1 MLDVVFGTVVIAI
14 GIVLKLVGGEAVS
27 SVERVAV
34 LIGVGVVAGVI
45 GKTHK
50 VPGFVGYATM
60 FALLALLSAVFGGE
74 LGTAMILG
82 GIAVGAMGVWRR
94 LQCR

>member
-1 MLDVVFGTVVIAI
+1 MNDIVFGVVVIVI

-34 LIGVGVVAGVI
+34 LIGVGLVAGVI

-50 VPGFVGYATM
+50 IPRFVGYATM
-60 FALLALLSAVFGGE
+60 FALLALLSAVFGGK
-74 LGTAMILG
+74 LGTAMIVG
-82 GIAVGAMGVWRR
+82 GIAVAAIGAWRR
-94 LQCR
+94 LQ

>member
-1 MLDVVFGTVVIAI
+1 MLDIVFGTVVVGV
-14 GIVLKLVGGEAVS
+14 GIVLKFVGGEAIS

-34 LIGVGVVAGVI
+34 LIGVGLVAGVI

-50 VPGFVGYATM
+50 IPRFVGYATM
-60 FALLALLSAVFGGE
+60 FALLALLSAVFGGK

-82 GIAVGAMGVWRR
+82 GTAVAAMGAWRR
-94 LQCR
+94 LQ